1 MKYSPPPSQ
10 APQQY
15 RSNIYLKEIL
25 PAVKEAMDPQT
36 WSPPSLG
43 SPLMQLKKQRQLLER
58 AEGVQSVLVRR
69 GLYAETIRVSVLS
82 REEHD

>member
-1 MKYSPPPSQ
+1 
-10 APQQY
+10 
-15 RSNIYLKEIL
+15 
-25 PAVKEAMDPQT
+25 
-36 WSPPSLG
+36 
-43 SPLMQLKKQRQLLER
+43 LKKQRQLLER